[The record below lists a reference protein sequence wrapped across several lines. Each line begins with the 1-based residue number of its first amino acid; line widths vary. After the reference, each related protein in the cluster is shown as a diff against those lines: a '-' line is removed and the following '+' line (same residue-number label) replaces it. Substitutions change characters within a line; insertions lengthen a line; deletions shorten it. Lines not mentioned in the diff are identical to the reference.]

1 MHYMYG
7 YLRSELSRNMV
18 KGMYSTL
25 DELARL
31 RLLAEMIIAS
41 CPIIQEE
48 CLSVIESIRS
58 MEFGSLKLCNE

>member
-41 CPIIQEE
+41 CPMIQEE
-48 CLSVIESIRS
+48 CLTVIE
-58 MEFGSLKLCNE
+58 

>member
-41 CPIIQEE
+41 CPDAPRG
-48 CLSVIESIRS
+48 V
-58 MEFGSLKLCNE
+58 FGRHRIDTLDGVWAR